1 MLLNLN
7 ADLGES
13 FGPWPMGDDRGLLSL
28 VNSANVACGQHAGD
42 PLVIRNTVRQ
52 AKQSSVSIGAH
63 PGFAD
68 LQGFGRRP
76 MSLPDQE
83 LHALIQ
89 YQLAILDG
97 IGRCNGLCMTHVKPH
112 GALNNM
118 ACEDRHMA
126 DIVVSA
132 VKEYDQSLIFLAP
145 VLSELASAAVDASLV
160 VALEVFADR
169 AYTNSG
175 SLVSRRKPGAVL
187 DTAEACI
194 KHVLAMIE
202 AGGIVTQQGDTLAT
216 AFHSICVHGDNAH
229 AVDTARQIKST
240 LLAEKHEL
248 ISLPQ
253 LMTQLKIQNSE
264 SQ

>member
-13 FGPWPMGDDRGLLSL
+13 FGPWPMGDDKRLLSL

-42 PLVIRNTVRQ
+42 PLVIKNTVLQ
-52 AKQSSVSIGAH
+52 AKQSNVSIGAH

-68 LQGFGRRP
+68 LQGFGRHP
-76 MSLPDQE
+76 ISLPDKE
-83 LHALIQ
+83 LHALVQ

-97 IGRCNGLCMTHVKPH
+97 LGRCNGLPMTHVKPH

-118 ACEDRHMA
+118 ACEDRGMA
-126 DIVVSA
+126 DVIVSA
-132 VKEYDQSLIFLAP
+132 VKEYDASLIFLAP
-145 VLSELASAAVDASLV
+145 ALSELANAATNASLI

-169 AYTNSG
+169 AYTASG
-175 SLVSRRKPGAVL
+175 SLVSRREPGAIL

-194 KHVLAMIE
+194 LHVLAMID
-202 AGGIVTQQGDTLAT
+202 AGGIVTQQGDTLPT
-216 AFHSICVHGDNAH
+216 SFHSICVHGDNAH
-229 AVDTARQIKST
+229 AVDTARQIKAA
-240 LLAEKHEL
+240 LLAKNHEL

-253 LMTQLKIQNSE
+253 LMTQLKN
-264 SQ
+264 

>member
-13 FGPWPMGDDRGLLSL
+13 FGPWPMGDDTRLLAL

-42 PLVIRNTVRQ
+42 PLVIKKTVQQ
-52 AKQSSVSIGAH
+52 AKKSSVSIGAH

-68 LQGFGRRP
+68 LQGFGRRA
-76 MSLPDQE
+76 MSLPDQD

-89 YQLAILDG
+89 FQLAILDG
-97 IGRCNGLCMTHVKPH
+97 MGRCNGLPMTHVKPH

-126 DIVVSA
+126 DVIVSA
-132 VKEYDQSLIFLAP
+132 VKEYDASLIFLAP
-145 VLSELASAAVDASLV
+145 VLSELANAATDASLV

-169 AYTNSG
+169 AYSDNG

-187 DTAEACI
+187 DTAQACI
-194 KHVLAMIE
+194 EHVLAMIA
-202 AGGIVTQQGDTLAT
+202 AGGIVTQQGDTLET
-216 AFHSICVHGDNAH
+216 PFHSICVHGDNAH
-229 AVDTARQIKST
+229 AVDTASQIKT
-240 LLAEKHEL
+240 ALLAEEHEL
-248 ISLPQ
+248 LPLPK
-253 LMTQLKIQNSE
+253 LMTQLKMQII
-264 SQ
+264 